1 MILFLLTILFSNFSH
16 SAELENFKFDNE
28 IKIENEKLILNGL
41 AVRKATI
48 FNIKILVAGLYLT
61 TKSNGP
67 DLILNS
73 TSTKEIRIRFM
84 KSISS
89 EKISKMWS
97 EQLLNRCLKD
107 CITLKE
113 QAAQLGKL
121 MIDIK
126 PGDALSFI
134 FFDQYVQVIL
144 SNNNSGKIEGR
155 NFQKALLSLWIG
167 ENPLDENLK
176 KGLLGIAMFTA
187 K

>member
-1 MILFLLTILFSNFSH
+1 MIIFLLTIFFTNLSY
-16 SAELENFKFDNE
+16 SAELENFIFENE

-41 AVRKATI
+41 AIRKVTI

-61 TKSNGP
+61 TKSNVP

-73 TSTKEIRIRFM
+73 ISTKEIRIRFM
-84 KSISS
+84 KPISK

-97 EQLLNRCLKD
+97 EQLLKRCIED

-113 QAAQLGKL
+113 QANQLGKL

-126 PGDALSFI
+126 PGDLLNFSFFEDHMKI
-134 FFDQYVQVIL
+134 LL
-144 SNNNSGKIEGR
+144 SNNDTRKIQGK
-155 NFQKALLSLWIG
+155 NLSKALLSLWIG
-167 ENPLDENLK
+167 KDPLDEDLK
-176 KGLLGIAMFTA
+176 KGLLGFVI